1 MNIKHL
7 VISGG
12 GPSMLQYISSIQ
24 YLNENNII
32 DLNNIESIYG
42 TSAGSIVAV
51 LLALK
56 YDWETLN
63 DYIIQRPWHELFH
76 LKINYIFDAYKNK
89 GIYNKSIVEKVF
101 KPLLDAKDIP
111 IDISL
116 KDFYEYSKI
125 EIHFFTFEIN
135 QFKTEDISYLTH
147 PNISLID
154 AIMMSSSIPLLFTPI
169 IMENKCYIDGGV
181 CANYPLKYCIDSGKK
196 EDEILGFCNQYD
208 CQQKNYIDNDSNL
221 MDLVLCLFFKTFDNL
236 TSNLINP
243 KIKYEIIFDVKYIS
257 LHYLKS
263 SITSKEMRK
272 EIYQKGAEKA
282 KDFITSTFPKG

>member
-12 GPSMLQYISSIQ
+12 GPAMLQYISAIQ
-24 YLNENNII
+24 YLNENNIL

-76 LKINYIFDAYKNK
+76 LKINYIFDAYKNR
-89 GIYNKSIVEKVF
+89 GIFSKNIIEKAF
-101 KPLLDAKDIP
+101 KPLFDAKDIP
-111 IDISL
+111 ISITL

-125 EIHFFTFEIN
+125 EIHFFSFEIN

-147 PNISLID
+147 PNIPLID
-154 AIMMSSSIPLLFTPI
+154 AIIMSSCIPLLFTPVI
-169 IMENKCYIDGGV
+169 IENKCYIDGGV
-181 CANYPLKYCIDSGKK
+181 CANYPLKYCIDTGKN
-196 EDEILGFCNQYD
+196 ENEVLGFCNQYD
-208 CQQKNYIDNDSNL
+208 CQQKNYIDTDSNL

-236 TSNLINP
+236 TSSLMNP

-257 LHYLKS
+257 LHYLKLAIS
-263 SITSKEMRK
+263 SMEIRK
-272 EIYQKGAEKA
+272 EIYKKGIETA
-282 KDFITSTFPKG
+282 KEFITSTF